1 MTVVEL
7 KLMFERCQRT
17 IRSERAM
24 RARVFADGHPQRD
37 EKLAEMDQ
45 LLADVIAMKDELKL
59 LMAVPEQASL
69 FPELV
74 GSEETSMGDYTE

>member
-7 KLMFERCQRT
+7 KVMFERCQRT

-45 LLADVIAMKDELKL
+45 LMADVIAMKDELKL
-59 LMAVPEQASL
+59 LMGVPEQVPL
-69 FPELV
+69 FPELEALEQ
-74 GSEETSMGDYTE
+74 GRLGDY